1 MDTFIARQPIFDRNK
16 KVYGYELL
24 FRSGIENFFNHSM
37 LDQATSKVISDSF
50 FLFGISSLT
59 GGKRAFINVSED
71 FLLEEYLYLIPKEQ
85 IVIEILENVSV
96 NSRVIQACEQLKN
109 KGYLIALDDFVYED
123 SSHPLLRWTDFVKVD
138 FLSTEPEKRKEL
150 IEKFSGRGIRFL
162 AEKLE
167 TPLSFR
173 EAKILGYQY
182 FQGYFFKKPDILTSK
197 DISGFKLHYLH
208 ILQEI
213 HRPELNFKQLEKIIK
228 KEVSIA
234 YKLLRYINS
243 AYYGLPN
250 KVSSILQALTLL
262 GEKEVRKW
270 CSLIALAH
278 MGVDK
283 PEELVME
290 AIVRARFCESMAP
303 MANLPQQKDDLFL
316 LGMFSLIDAILD
328 RPISDILDEIPLEGK
343 IKMALLGE
351 ENALRDV
358 LETFLVYQKGNWEKL
373 SKYCQKLCV
382 KEQLISKLY
391 WDSMKWAQ
399 DSFYSEFLVWR

>member
-24 FRSGIENFFNHSM
+24 FRSGIENFFNHSVP
-37 LDQATSKVISDSF
+37 DQATSKVISDSF
-50 FLFGISSLT
+50 FLFGIPSLT

-71 FLLEEYLYLIPKEQ
+71 FLLGEYLFLIPKEQ
-85 IVIEILENVSV
+85 IVIEVLENVSV
-96 NSRVIQACEQLKN
+96 NSQVIQACEKLKK

-123 SSHPLLRWTDFVKVD
+123 SSHPLLRWADFVKVD

-173 EAKILGYQY
+173 EAKIFGYQY
-182 FQGYFFKKPDILTSK
+182 FQGYFFKKPDILASK

-208 ILQEI
+208 LLQEI

-250 KVSSILQALTLL
+250 KISSILQALTLL

-270 CSLIALAH
+270 CSLITLAH

-303 MANLPQQKDDLFL
+303 MASLPQQKDDLFL

-328 RPISDILDEIPLEGK
+328 RPISDILDEIPLEEK

-373 SKYCQKLCV
+373 SKQCQKLCV
-382 KEQLISKLY
+382 KEELISKLY

-399 DSFYSEFLVWR
+399 DSFYSELPVWR